1 MRNYAQQFLH
11 LLGYYAL
18 LSRKG
23 TRLIQVAGFRL
34 TIHPTVYDP
43 RFYRAPAYFAE
54 FIGHL
59 DLSGKRVA
67 DLCTGCGIQALAA
80 VRAGAAKVVAIDV
93 NPIAAVT
100 AGENA
105 RKNGFESKVVVLA
118 SNLFSAVAAEPHFD
132 VIVVNPP
139 FCDGEAWDVADRA
152 WRAGAAYRDILDLF
166 EQSYHRLSPEGVMY
180 MVNSSHADLAFLEG
194 LIRRAGFQV
203 KVAGRR
209 RVLMETMV
217 IYELRPNR

>member
-1 MRNYAQQFLH
+1 MTDRPLVLRASLLSRASKYVRDYAQRFLH
-11 LLGYYAL
+11 LLGYYIL

-23 TRLIQVAGFRL
+23 TRLAQVAGFRL

-100 AGENA
+100 AGES
-105 RKNGFESKVVVLA
+105 GFDSQLPALPV
-118 SNLFSAVAAEPHFD
+118 
-132 VIVVNPP
+132 
-139 FCDGEAWDVADRA
+139 
-152 WRAGAAYRDILDLF
+152 
-166 EQSYHRLSPEGVMY
+166 
-180 MVNSSHADLAFLEG
+180 SSFPS
-194 LIRRAGFQV
+194 
-203 KVAGRR
+203 
-209 RVLMETMV
+209 M
-217 IYELRPNR
+217 